1 MSERL
6 IELGLNQETIE
17 LSGELVKLVD
27 RLLVLI
33 SDVAVES
40 DTLKTEEFRARL
52 EKHRRRIATSSKSD
66 PNLEILTREC
76 LSLCQ
81 DYFRRA
87 RTYLL
92 DREAEFGQVID
103 VLREA
108 LGRLAGESASFNT
121 KLMGSSERMNRLT
134 EIHDI
139 RELKNR
145 ISQEV
150 RELNRVVVEKQK
162 QDEAT
167 YAKLSRRIEVLQT
180 NLSRTKEE
188 ASLDP
193 LTRVANRGSFDK
205 AIQRWVDA
213 HKENK
218 RAFVLGMLDI
228 DDFKKI
234 NDTHGHQVGDRV
246 LLSAAQCFGKYV
258 RSTDFL
264 ARYGGEEFAIL
275 LMDMELPQA
284 EIKMNE
290 ILVKIASKA
299 HDYRKDDEYKEVRFT
314 VSCGLAEYS
323 PGESVEEF
331 IRRSDD
337 ALYEAKHTG
346 KNRVVLAP
354 KKQKGF
360 WKSLIPMRD
369 QN

>member
-1 MSERL
+1 MSEL
-6 IELGLNQETIE
+6 IELGLLHDNE
-17 LSGELVKLVD
+17 LLPLVD
-27 RLLVLI
+27 RLLTLI
-33 SDVAVES
+33 SEAAVES
-40 DTLKTEEFRARL
+40 DTLKTGEFRAKL
-52 EKHRRRIATSSKSD
+52 EKLRRRIAIAPKSD
-66 PNLEILTREC
+66 LDPLAREC
-76 LSLCQ
+76 FVLCNE
-81 DYFRRA
+81 YYKRG

-92 DREAEFGQVID
+92 EREAEFGQVID

-108 LGRLAGESASFNT
+108 LGKLSGESASFNT
-121 KLMGSSERMNRLT
+121 RLMGSTDRINRLT

-205 AIQRWVDA
+205 AIERWVGSYKDQ
-213 HKENK
+213 KK
-218 RAFVLGMLDI
+218 SFVLGMLDL
-228 DDFKKI
+228 DNFKNI

-275 LMDMELPQA
+275 LMDVQLPQA
-284 EIKMNE
+284 EIKMTE
-290 ILVKIASKA
+290 ILAKIASKT
-299 HDYRKDDEYKEVRFT
+299 HDYKKDEEYREVRFT

-331 IRRSDD
+331 LRRADE

-346 KNRVVLAP
+346 KNKVVLAP

-360 WKSLIPMRD
+360 WQSLMPSRE